1 MNNEEIEN
9 TINLR
14 QAKDKETLLNN
25 IWQRFANN
33 PNEKFLLM
41 ILCSQAKLEND
52 NKSLNVKRSIRQS
65 ASTTNAWTDEPR
77 NPGIRFHK
85 ITQMRIMWIR
95 NISLREI

>member
-25 IWQRFANN
+25 IGQRFANN

-65 ASTTNAWTDEPR
+65 ASTTNA
-77 NPGIRFHK
+77 
-85 ITQMRIMWIR
+85 
-95 NISLREI
+95 